1 MRKGIMLFLMMVA
14 LSAQAQ
20 LTLEQC
26 YELAR
31 QNYPAIK
38 QYALVEQS
46 RDFTLQNAAKGWLPQ
61 VSVNGR
67 ASYQSTV
74 TRLPIDV
81 SQFGIDYKGLS
92 KDQYDAHVM
101 VNQPIYDGGV
111 ITANKNILKAQAD
124 VQTAQLDVTMYSIRE
139 RVNQLFFSVLLI
151 DEQLAQNQLLQDDLK
166 LGLNTVSAMMKGGIA
181 NQTDV
186 DNVKVEQIKARQQE
200 HSLRTARH
208 TYLTMLGSFI
218 NLSLDANT
226 QLEKPADPG
235 FKSQGSD
242 PNNRPELAMYDS
254 QNRLLDA
261 RLKALDASLMPKVG
275 AFLQG
280 GVGNPG
286 LNMLKNGWDPYYRIG
301 ATISWN
307 IGSFYTRKNDQQ
319 LIAIERQQITA
330 NRETFL
336 FNNRM
341 DQIRQQDNM
350 ERYNRICE
358 ADDEIV
364 SLRTSVRIAA
374 ESRLNHGIIDVSQ
387 LVRNLADENNAKV
400 MKAVHQIEFLKEK
413 AELNYTINN
422 F

>member
-67 ASYQSTV
+67 ASYQSKV
-74 TRLPIDV
+74 TQLPIDV
-81 SQFGIDYKGLS
+81 NQFGIDYKGLS

-111 ITANKNILKAQAD
+111 ITANKNILKAQTD

-139 RVNQLFFSVLLI
+139 RVNQMFFSVLLI

-286 LNMLKNGWDPYYRIG
+286 LNMLKNGWDTYYRIG

-319 LIAIERQQITA
+319 LIANERQQITA

-336 FNNRM
+336 FNNRLQQQQTNG
-341 DQIRQQDNM
+341 QIENLRQQVNEDEEIIQLREGIRNKSEKRVQNGIETVNEM
-350 ERYNRICE
+350 LRDINAVGE
-358 ADDEIV
+358 ARQQKAIHEVQLLQEIY
-364 SLRTSVRIAA
+364 
-374 ESRLNHGIIDVSQ
+374 E
-387 LVRNLADENNAKV
+387 
-400 MKAVHQIEFLKEK
+400 LK
-413 AELNYTINN
+413 TINN
-422 F
+422 N

>member
-46 RDFTLQNAAKGWLPQ
+46 RDFTLQNAAKVWLPQ

-67 ASYQSTV
+67 ASYQSKV
-74 TRLPIDV
+74 TQLPIDV

-286 LNMLKNGWDPYYRIG
+286 LNMLKNGWDTYYRIG

-319 LIAIERQQITA
+319 LIANERQQITA

-336 FNNRM
+336 FNNRLQQQQTNG
-341 DQIRQQDNM
+341 QIENLRQQVSEDEEIIQLREGIRNKSEKRVQNGIETVNEM
-350 ERYNRICE
+350 LRDINAVGE
-358 ADDEIV
+358 ARQQKAIHEVQLLQEIY
-364 SLRTSVRIAA
+364 
-374 ESRLNHGIIDVSQ
+374 E
-387 LVRNLADENNAKV
+387 
-400 MKAVHQIEFLKEK
+400 LK
-413 AELNYTINN
+413 TINN
-422 F
+422 N

>member
-336 FNNRM
+336 FNNRLQQQQTNG
-341 DQIRQQDNM
+341 QIENLRQQVSEDEEIIQLREGIRNKSEKRVQNGIETVNEM
-350 ERYNRICE
+350 LRDINAVGE
-358 ADDEIV
+358 ARQQKAIHEVQLLQEIY
-364 SLRTSVRIAA
+364 
-374 ESRLNHGIIDVSQ
+374 E
-387 LVRNLADENNAKV
+387 
-400 MKAVHQIEFLKEK
+400 LK
-413 AELNYTINN
+413 TINN
-422 F
+422 N

>member
-67 ASYQSTV
+67 ASYQSKV
-74 TRLPIDV
+74 TQLPIDV

-200 HSLRTARH
+200 HSLHTARH

-286 LNMLKNGWDPYYRIG
+286 LNMLKNGWDTYYRIG

-319 LIAIERQQITA
+319 LIANERQQITA

-336 FNNRM
+336 FNNRLQQQQTNG
-341 DQIRQQDNM
+341 QIENLRQQVSEDEEIIQLREGIRNKSEKRVQNGIETVNEM
-350 ERYNRICE
+350 LRDINAVGE
-358 ADDEIV
+358 ARQQKAIHEVQLLQEIY
-364 SLRTSVRIAA
+364 
-374 ESRLNHGIIDVSQ
+374 E
-387 LVRNLADENNAKV
+387 
-400 MKAVHQIEFLKEK
+400 LK
-413 AELNYTINN
+413 TINN
-422 F
+422 N

>member
-67 ASYQSTV
+67 ASYQSKV
-74 TRLPIDV
+74 TQLPIDV

-111 ITANKNILKAQAD
+111 ITANKNILKAQTD

-286 LNMLKNGWDPYYRIG
+286 LNMLKNGWDTYYRIG

-336 FNNRM
+336 FNNRLQQQQTNG
-341 DQIRQQDNM
+341 QIENLRQQVNEDEEIIQLREGIRNKSEKRVQNGIETVNEM
-350 ERYNRICE
+350 LRDINAVGE
-358 ADDEIV
+358 ARQQKAIHEVQLLQEIY
-364 SLRTSVRIAA
+364 
-374 ESRLNHGIIDVSQ
+374 E
-387 LVRNLADENNAKV
+387 
-400 MKAVHQIEFLKEK
+400 LK
-413 AELNYTINN
+413 TINN
-422 F
+422 N

>member
-74 TRLPIDV
+74 TQLPIDV

-92 KDQYDAHVM
+92 KDQYDAHMM

-111 ITANKNILKAQAD
+111 ITANKNILKAQTD

-151 DEQLAQNQLLQDDLK
+151 DEQLVQNQLLQDDLK

-200 HSLRTARH
+200 HSLRTARQ

-226 QLEKPADPG
+226 QLEKPADTG

-319 LIAIERQQITA
+319 LIANERQQITA

-336 FNNRM
+336 FNNRLQQQQTNG
-341 DQIRQQDNM
+341 QIENLRQQVSEDEEIIQLREGIRNKSEKRVQNGIETVNEM
-350 ERYNRICE
+350 LRDINAVGE
-358 ADDEIV
+358 ARQQKAIHEV
-364 SLRTSVRIAA
+364 
-374 ESRLNHGIIDVSQ
+374 Q
-387 LVRNLADENNAKV
+387 LLQKIYE
-400 MKAVHQIEFLKEK
+400 LK
-413 AELNYTINN
+413 TINN
-422 F
+422 N

>member
-67 ASYQSTV
+67 ASYQSKV
-74 TRLPIDV
+74 TQLPIDV

-111 ITANKNILKAQAD
+111 ITANKNILKAQTD

-319 LIAIERQQITA
+319 LIANERQQITA

-336 FNNRM
+336 FNNRLQQQQTNG
-341 DQIRQQDNM
+341 QIENLRQQVSEDEEIIQLREGIRNKSEKRVQNGIETVNEM
-350 ERYNRICE
+350 LRDINAVGE
-358 ADDEIV
+358 ARQQKAIHEVQLLQEIY
-364 SLRTSVRIAA
+364 
-374 ESRLNHGIIDVSQ
+374 E
-387 LVRNLADENNAKV
+387 
-400 MKAVHQIEFLKEK
+400 LK
-413 AELNYTINN
+413 TINN
-422 F
+422 N

>member
-67 ASYQSTV
+67 ASYQSKV
-74 TRLPIDV
+74 TQLPIDV

-286 LNMLKNGWDPYYRIG
+286 LNMLKNGWDTYYRIG

-319 LIAIERQQITA
+319 LIANERQQITA

-336 FNNRM
+336 FNNRLQQQQTNG
-341 DQIRQQDNM
+341 QIENLRQQVSEDEEIIQLREGIRNKSEKRVQNGIETVNEM
-350 ERYNRICE
+350 LRDINAVGE
-358 ADDEIV
+358 ARQQKAIHEVQLLQEIYV
-364 SLRTSVRIAA
+364 
-374 ESRLNHGIIDVSQ
+374 
-387 LVRNLADENNAKV
+387 
-400 MKAVHQIEFLKEK
+400 LK
-413 AELNYTINN
+413 TINN
-422 F
+422 N